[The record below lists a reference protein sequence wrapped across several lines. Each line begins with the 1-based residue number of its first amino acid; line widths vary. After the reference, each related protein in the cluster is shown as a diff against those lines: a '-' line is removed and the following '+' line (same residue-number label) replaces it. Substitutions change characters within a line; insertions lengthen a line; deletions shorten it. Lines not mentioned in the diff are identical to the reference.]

1 MPSET
6 AVVEVVAEQAGEQPL
21 DARVVEQRA
30 QTLVLID
37 EGHDAGAPFAVV
49 RLAVVAPA
57 ALGPDLL
64 EGVDDFVDTVGHQA
78 RQREV
83 AEGVEKVELLLVEGG
98 SCGFSRQKV

>member
-1 MPSET
+1 M
-6 AVVEVVAEQAGEQPL
+6 
-21 DARVVEQRA
+21 
-30 QTLVLID
+30 LID
-37 EGHDAGAPFAVV
+37 EGHNAGAPFAVV

-83 AEGVEKVELLLVEGG
+83 AEGVEKVELLLVEADHVV
-98 SCGFSRQKV
+98 SPREFDLNFIACHCA